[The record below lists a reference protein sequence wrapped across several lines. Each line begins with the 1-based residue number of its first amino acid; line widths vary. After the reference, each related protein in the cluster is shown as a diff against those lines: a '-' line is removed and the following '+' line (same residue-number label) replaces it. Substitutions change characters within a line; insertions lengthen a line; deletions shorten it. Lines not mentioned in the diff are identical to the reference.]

1 MLFFDHITFREIE
14 FDQSMYIKRA
24 GPQHYLIS
32 FLVSS
37 QNCKNLG
44 HGIFLAK
51 IFLMPVE
58 REGKAVSLISSKT
71 RNFLCSL
78 SDTEQTCS
86 VSIYLY
92 IYIYTESGINLLEEG
107 PNAFNEQTKCNV
119 FW

>member
-1 MLFFDHITFREIE
+1 MLFFDRITFREIE

-58 REGKAVSLISSKT
+58 KEGKGS
-71 RNFLCSL
+71 F
-78 SDTEQTCS
+78 
-86 VSIYLY
+86 
-92 IYIYTESGINLLEEG
+92 
-107 PNAFNEQTKCNV
+107 PNII
-119 FW
+119 